1 MIEVIRRLFRSRK
14 VTSVG
19 GKTMPVKR
27 RKLLEQLEE
36 RLGMRFNDLSLLNQA
51 LVHRSYLNGK
61 SATRNESNE
70 RMEFLGDSVLGLVVN
85 EHLYKR
91 HPGENEGNLTKIKS
105 LIVSRQVLAELA
117 EDLDLGKYL
126 LLSSGE
132 IESGGRNRTSIIADA
147 LEGVIGAIYLDR
159 GLDTSRR
166 FIRQLLLHNV
176 EGFTESEEHINYKS
190 LLQER
195 VQSERKVHPQYKI
208 RREAGPDHEKT
219 FHVDVMVSGKLWG
232 SGEGKTKKDA
242 EQVAARDALDRWTKR
257 KKERTARKPAAPG
270 PSQGPAAAAG
280 QPGQPEGRGRRRRRR
295 GGAGRR
301 GGGPPRGDSGGDRR
315 PSRGRRPPKKD

>member
-1 MIEVIRRLFRSRK
+1 
-14 VTSVG
+14 
-19 GKTMPVKR
+19 MPPKR

-61 SATRNESNE
+61 SATRIESNE

-85 EHLYKR
+85 EYLYKR

-105 LIVSRQVLAELA
+105 LIVSRQVLAQLA
-117 EDLDLGKYL
+117 EELDLGKYL

-166 FIRQLLLHNV
+166 FIRQLLLHDV
-176 EGFTESEEHINYKS
+176 EGFTEHEDHINYKS

-242 EQVAARDALDRWTKR
+242 EQVAARDALDRWTKM
-257 KKERTARKPAAPG
+257 KKQRTKPKPAGPG
-270 PSQGPAAAAG
+270 PGPV
-280 QPGQPEGRGRRRRRR
+280 PGDGPSGRPGGRGRRRRRR
-295 GGAGRR
+295 GGSGRR
-301 GGGPPRGDSGGDRR
+301 GGGANRGDSGGDRR